1 MALILLDEKIHALD
15 EKTQESYT
23 LLPIKIVR
31 FRYRN
36 TGEGDSLF
44 VLVRKVGSDAHL

>member
-15 EKTQESYT
+15 EKIHETYT

-31 FRYRN
+31 FRPPQHR
-36 TGEGDSLF
+36 ERDSLF
-44 VLVRKVGSDAHL
+44 VLIRKVGSDAHL